1 MNGRKKEKERWVPE
15 KDGVRRNVE
24 TKYKRTK
31 KLNNKTKVTNNSGS
45 TNVKHEKGCKRSR

>member
-1 MNGRKKEKERWVPE
+1 MNGRKKEKERWVTE

-31 KLNNKTKVTNNSGS
+31 KLNNKNKVTNNSGS